1 MPMLGNRNAQKE
13 AARIQPAS
21 GKVQLIVLLSYSWR
35 VSCVKGIFLFCFVL
49 MLMGESF
56 LLKTVS

>member
-1 MPMLGNRNAQKE
+1 MVGNCNAQKE

-21 GKVQLIVLLSYSWR
+21 GTVQLIVLLSYSWC
-35 VSCVKGIFLFCFVL
+35 VSCVKGTFLFCFVL
-49 MLMGESF
+49 MFMGESF